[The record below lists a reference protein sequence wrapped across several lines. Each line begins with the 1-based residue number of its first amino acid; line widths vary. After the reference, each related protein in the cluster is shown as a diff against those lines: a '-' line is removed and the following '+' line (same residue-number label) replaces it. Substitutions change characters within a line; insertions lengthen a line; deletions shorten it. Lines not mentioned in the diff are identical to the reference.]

1 MRSYRRIL
9 SLIDLT
15 ENGESVARRGLQL
28 ARMYN
33 AALALSVIVDYT
45 PGFESDHVPFRTP
58 QQMRDAI
65 VRDVKSKLDGIIA
78 AIGAGGA
85 EAVVVAAST
94 PRAMAEIAKVWQ
106 PDLVLVGSHAPRILQ
121 QPAASAVGGNAKL
134 PFDVL
139 TVQVGRPSLAG
150 RLVNALSTA
159 F

>member
-9 SLIDLT
+9 SLVDLT
-15 ENGESVARRGLQL
+15 QNGESVARRALQL

-58 QQMRDAI
+58 LEMRDAI
-65 VRDVKSKLDGIIA
+65 IRDVRGKLDDIIA
-78 AIGAGGA
+78 TIGAAGA
-85 EAVVVAAST
+85 EAVVVAA
-94 PRAMAEIAKVWQ
+94 PMDRAMAEIARVWQ
-106 PDLVLVGSHAPRILQ
+106 PDLVLLGSHAPRILQ
-121 QPAASAVGGNAKL
+121 QAAASDFGGRAKL

-150 RLVNALSTA
+150 RLVNALSAA